1 MSVQYSNIQL
11 HHSFTHHYLL
21 EINVIIV
28 DTKDCLIYFE
38 IMHKVLEMVFNT
50 NLITKVK

>member
-11 HHSFTHHYLL
+11 HHSFTHHYIL
-21 EINVIIV
+21 EINVIII
-28 DTKDCLIYFE
+28 DTKGCFLNFE

-50 NLITKVK
+50 KLIANVK